1 MWSMDGLYKDKDDS
15 ALPQY
20 FFNKAIKMTRHTTLR
35 HVDFVAKVM
44 AIVAML
50 AIDFMAAQA
59 QDLAADSIAAR
70 PDTISADTIATKT
83 SHGLVARL
91 LNYFAESDKPKPN
104 KKIDFGII
112 GGPHYASD
120 TGLGVG
126 LVASALYSTDRS
138 DSTLEKSNASLYSDM
153 TTKGFLMIGLRGNNI
168 FPHNRYRLDYR
179 LYVYTFPSYLW
190 GFSYPQS
197 DDDANKS
204 KYSRTKFE
212 VMTRLLFRLDRHSY
226 IGPIV
231 RYQYVHAYK
240 LHDLAPQLLEGRP
253 RTVSDMGV
261 GVSYTLD
268 SRDFML
274 NASRG
279 WLVQV
284 DLTSNPSFLGNND
297 TYWSGELQV
306 CTYRK
311 AWRGAVIA
319 GELHTRQSTGNVPWP
334 MLADVGSSNRMR
346 GYYEGRYRDKNV
358 IDAQV
363 ELRQHIY
370 RRNGIALWLGAA
382 EVFPDYSSLRL
393 SHILPN
399 AGVGYRWQFKKGVNV
414 RLDYGFSR
422 NGTGFIFNIN
432 EAF

>member
-1 MWSMDGLYKDKDDS
+1 MAKQTPLPHKSLLTR
-15 ALPQY
+15 AL
-20 FFNKAIKMTRHTTLR
+20 A
-35 HVDFVAKVM
+35 
-44 AIVAML
+44 
-50 AIDFMAAQA
+50 MAALLLSATAMTMA
-59 QDLAADSIAAR
+59 QDIK
-70 PDTISADTIATKT
+70 ADTTAVKADTTVVKAK
-83 SHGLVARL
+83 HGLVARL
-91 LNYFAESDKPKPN
+91 LQYFAESDKPKPD

-120 TGLGVG
+120 TGLGLG

-153 TTKGFLMIGLRGNNI
+153 TTKGFLMIGIRGNNI
-168 FPHNRYRLDYR
+168 FPKKRYRLDYR
-179 LYVYTFPSYLW
+179 IYVYTFPSYLW

-197 DDDANKS
+197 DNDDNKS

-212 VMTRLLFRLDRHSY
+212 VMARFLIPINRYSY
-226 IGPIV
+226 LGPIA

-240 LHDLAPQLLEGRP
+240 LKDKAPQLLEGLP
-253 RTVSDMGV
+253 KTVSDFGV
-261 GVSYTLD
+261 GVSYTFD

-279 WLVQV
+279 WFMQL
-284 DLTSNPSFLGNND
+284 DLTTNPTFLGNNN
-297 TYWSGELQV
+297 TYWSAELQLA
-306 CTYRK
+306 TYRK
-311 AWRGAVIA
+311 AWRGAIIA
-319 GELHTRQSTGNVPWP
+319 GELHTRQSTGQVPWP

-358 IDAQV
+358 VDAQV
-363 ELRQHIY
+363 ELRQHIWH
-370 RRNGIALWLGAA
+370 RNGLVVWLGAA
-382 EVFPDYSSLRL
+382 EVFPNYGSLRFRR
-393 SHILPN
+393 ILPN
-399 AGVGYRWQFKKGVNV
+399 AGIGYRWQFKKGVNV

>member
-1 MWSMDGLYKDKDDS
+1 MAKQTPLPHKSLLTR
-15 ALPQY
+15 AL
-20 FFNKAIKMTRHTTLR
+20 A
-35 HVDFVAKVM
+35 
-44 AIVAML
+44 
-50 AIDFMAAQA
+50 MAALLLSATAMTMA
-59 QDLAADSIAAR
+59 QDIK
-70 PDTISADTIATKT
+70 ADTTAVKADTTTVKAK
-83 SHGLVARL
+83 HGLVARL
-91 LNYFAESDKPKPN
+91 LQYFAESDKPKPD

-120 TGLGVG
+120 TGLGLG

-153 TTKGFLMIGLRGNNI
+153 TTKGFLMIGIRGNNI
-168 FPHNRYRLDYR
+168 FPKKRYR

-197 DDDANKS
+197 DNDDNKS

-212 VMTRLLFRLDRHSY
+212 VMARFLIPINRYSY
-226 IGPIV
+226 LGPIA

-240 LHDLAPQLLEGRP
+240 LKDQAPQLLEGLP
-253 RTVSDMGV
+253 KTVSDFGV
-261 GVSYTLD
+261 GVSYTFD

-279 WLVQV
+279 WFMQL
-284 DLTSNPSFLGNND
+284 DLTTNPTFLGNNN
-297 TYWSGELQV
+297 TYWSAELQLA
-306 CTYRK
+306 TYRK
-311 AWRGAVIA
+311 AWRGAIIA
-319 GELHTRQSTGNVPWP
+319 GELHTRQSTGQVPWP

-363 ELRQHIY
+363 ELRQHIWH
-370 RRNGIALWLGAA
+370 RNGIVLWLGAA
-382 EVFPDYSSLRL
+382 EVFPRYSDMRFSR
-393 SHILPN
+393 ILPN
-399 AGVGYRWQFKKGVNV
+399 AGVGYRWQFKKG
-414 RLDYGFSR
+414 YGFSR

>member
-1 MWSMDGLYKDKDDS
+1 MKALIIIGL
-15 ALPQY
+15 L
-20 FFNKAIKMTRHTTLR
+20 
-35 HVDFVAKVM
+35 
-44 AIVAML
+44 
-50 AIDFMAAQA
+50 
-59 QDLAADSIAAR
+59 LAAHTPLWAQQPLAR
-70 PDTISADTIATKT
+70 HGQEVGPLATASPDTLAPFDTLALKPKR
-83 SHGLVARL
+83 GLVARVL
-91 LNYFAESDKPKPN
+91 QYFAESDKPKPN

-120 TGLGVG
+120 TGVGLG

-138 DSTLEKSNASLYSDM
+138 DSTLELSNASLYSDVSS
-153 TTKGFLMIGLRGNNI
+153 KGFLMIGLRGNT
-168 FPHNRYRLDYR
+168 FLPRKRYRLDYR

-190 GFSYPQS
+190 GFSYPES
-197 DDDANKS
+197 DNDDNKS

-212 VMTRLLFRLDRHSY
+212 VMARFLMPLNRYSY
-226 IGPIV
+226 LGPIA

-240 LHDLAPQLLEGRP
+240 LKDHAPELLGGRP
-253 RTVSDMGV
+253 LTVSDVSV
-261 GVSYTLD
+261 GVSYTFD

-279 WLVQV
+279 WFVQA
-284 DLTSNPSFLGNND
+284 DLTANPTFLGNNN

-306 CTYRK
+306 ATYRR
-311 AWRGAVIA
+311 AWRGAILA
-319 GELHTRQSTGNVPWP
+319 GELHTRQSVGSVPWP
-334 MLADVGSSNRMR
+334 MLSDVGSSNRMR

-358 IDAQV
+358 VDAQV
-363 ELRQHIY
+363 ELRQHIWH
-370 RRNGIALWLGAA
+370 RNGMVVWLGAA
-382 EVFPDYSSLRL
+382 EVFPDYGSLRFRR
-393 SHILPN
+393 ILPN

>member
-1 MWSMDGLYKDKDDS
+1 
-15 ALPQY
+15 
-20 FFNKAIKMTRHTTLR
+20 
-35 HVDFVAKVM
+35 
-44 AIVAML
+44 
-50 AIDFMAAQA
+50 MAALLLSATAMTMA
-59 QDLAADSIAAR
+59 QDIK
-70 PDTISADTIATKT
+70 ADTTAVKADTTAVKAK
-83 SHGLVARL
+83 HGLVARL
-91 LNYFAESDKPKPN
+91 LQYFAESDKPKPD

-120 TGLGVG
+120 TGLGLG

-153 TTKGFLMIGLRGNNI
+153 TTKGFLMIGIRGNNI
-168 FPHNRYRLDYR
+168 FPKTRSRLAYRS
-179 LYVYTFPSYLW
+179 YVYTCPAYLW

-197 DDDANKS
+197 DNDDNKS

-212 VMTRLLFRLDRHSY
+212 VMARFLIPINRYSY
-226 IGPIV
+226 LGPIA

-240 LHDLAPQLLEGRP
+240 LKDQAPQLLEGLP
-253 RTVSDMGV
+253 KTVSDFGV
-261 GVSYTLD
+261 GVSYTFD

-279 WLVQV
+279 WFMQL
-284 DLTSNPSFLGNND
+284 DLTTNPTFLGNNN
-297 TYWSGELQV
+297 TYWSAELQLA
-306 CTYRK
+306 TYRK
-311 AWRGAVIA
+311 AWRGAIIA
-319 GELHTRQSTGNVPWP
+319 GELHTRQSTGQVPWP

-363 ELRQHIY
+363 ELRQHIWH
-370 RRNGIALWLGAA
+370 RNGIVLWLGAA
-382 EVFPDYSSLRL
+382 EVFPRYSDMRFSR
-393 SHILPN
+393 ILPN

>member
-1 MWSMDGLYKDKDDS
+1 
-15 ALPQY
+15 
-20 FFNKAIKMTRHTTLR
+20 
-35 HVDFVAKVM
+35 
-44 AIVAML
+44 
-50 AIDFMAAQA
+50 MAALLLSATAMTMA
-59 QDLAADSIAAR
+59 QDIK
-70 PDTISADTIATKT
+70 ADTTAVKADTTAVKAK
-83 SHGLVARL
+83 HGLVARL
-91 LNYFAESDKPKPN
+91 LQYFAESDKPKPD

-120 TGLGVG
+120 TGLGLG

-153 TTKGFLMIGLRGNNI
+153 TTKGFLMIGIRGNNI
-168 FPHNRYRLDYR
+168 FPKKRYRLDYR

-197 DDDANKS
+197 DNDDNKS

-212 VMTRLLFRLDRHSY
+212 VMARFLIPINRYSY
-226 IGPIV
+226 LGPIA

-240 LHDLAPQLLEGRP
+240 LKDKAPQLLEGLP
-253 RTVSDMGV
+253 KTVSDFGV
-261 GVSYTLD
+261 GVSYTFD

-279 WLVQV
+279 WFMQL
-284 DLTSNPSFLGNND
+284 DLTTNPTFLGNND
-297 TYWSGELQV
+297 TYWSAELQLA
-306 CTYRK
+306 TYRK
-311 AWRGAVIA
+311 AWRGAIIA
-319 GELHTRQSTGNVPWP
+319 SELHTRQSTGQVPWP
-334 MLADVGSSNRMR
+334 MLADVGSSHRMR

-363 ELRQHIY
+363 ELRLHIWH
-370 RRNGIALWLGAA
+370 RNGIVLWLGAA
-382 EVFPDYSSLRL
+382 EVFPRYSDMRFSR
-393 SHILPN
+393 ILPN

>member
-1 MWSMDGLYKDKDDS
+1 
-15 ALPQY
+15 
-20 FFNKAIKMTRHTTLR
+20 
-35 HVDFVAKVM
+35 
-44 AIVAML
+44 
-50 AIDFMAAQA
+50 MAALLLSATDMTMA
-59 QDLAADSIAAR
+59 QDIK
-70 PDTISADTIATKT
+70 ADTTTVKADTTTVKAK
-83 SHGLVARL
+83 HGLVARL
-91 LNYFAESDKPKPN
+91 LQYFAESDKPKPD

-120 TGLGVG
+120 TGLGLG

-153 TTKGFLMIGLRGNNI
+153 TTKGFLMIGIRGNNI
-168 FPHNRYRLDYR
+168 FPKKRYRLDYR

-197 DDDANKS
+197 DNDDNKS

-212 VMTRLLFRLDRHSY
+212 VMARFLIPINRYSY
-226 IGPIV
+226 LGPIA

-240 LHDLAPQLLEGRP
+240 LKDKAPQLLEGLP
-253 RTVSDMGV
+253 KTVSDFGV
-261 GVSYTLD
+261 GVSYTFD

-279 WLVQV
+279 WFMQL
-284 DLTSNPSFLGNND
+284 DLTTNPTFLGNN
-297 TYWSGELQV
+297 TYWSAELQLA
-306 CTYRK
+306 TYRK
-311 AWRGAVIA
+311 AWRGAIIA
-319 GELHTRQSTGNVPWP
+319 GELHTRQSTGQVPWP

-363 ELRQHIY
+363 ELRQHIWH
-370 RRNGIALWLGAA
+370 RNGIVLWLGAA
-382 EVFPDYSSLRL
+382 EVFPRYSDMRFSR
-393 SHILPN
+393 ILPN

>member
-1 MWSMDGLYKDKDDS
+1 MAKQTPLPHKSLLTR
-15 ALPQY
+15 AL
-20 FFNKAIKMTRHTTLR
+20 A
-35 HVDFVAKVM
+35 
-44 AIVAML
+44 
-50 AIDFMAAQA
+50 MAALLLSATAMTMA
-59 QDLAADSIAAR
+59 QDIK
-70 PDTISADTIATKT
+70 ADTTAVKAK
-83 SHGLVARL
+83 HGLVARL
-91 LNYFAESDKPKPN
+91 LQYFAESDKPKPD

-120 TGLGVG
+120 TGLGLG

-153 TTKGFLMIGLRGNNI
+153 TTKGFLMIGIRGNNI
-168 FPHNRYRLDYR
+168 FPKKRYRLDYR
-179 LYVYTFPSYLW
+179 IYVYTFRSYLW

-197 DDDANKS
+197 DNADNKS

-212 VMTRLLFRLDRHSY
+212 VMARFLIPVNRYSY
-226 IGPIV
+226 LGPIA

-240 LHDLAPQLLEGRP
+240 LKDQAPQLLEGLP
-253 RTVSDMGV
+253 KTVSDFGV
-261 GVSYTLD
+261 GVSYTFD

-279 WLVQV
+279 WFMQL
-284 DLTSNPSFLGNND
+284 DLTTNPTFLGNNN
-297 TYWSGELQV
+297 TYWSAELQLA
-306 CTYRK
+306 TYRK
-311 AWRGAVIA
+311 AWRGAIIA
-319 GELHTRQSTGNVPWP
+319 GELHTRQSTGQVPWP

-363 ELRQHIY
+363 ELRQHIWH
-370 RRNGIALWLGAA
+370 RNGIVLWLGAA
-382 EVFPDYSSLRL
+382 EVFPRYSDMRFSR
-393 SHILPN
+393 ILPN

>member
-1 MWSMDGLYKDKDDS
+1 
-15 ALPQY
+15 
-20 FFNKAIKMTRHTTLR
+20 
-35 HVDFVAKVM
+35 
-44 AIVAML
+44 
-50 AIDFMAAQA
+50 MAALLLSATAMTMA
-59 QDLAADSIAAR
+59 QDIK
-70 PDTISADTIATKT
+70 ADTTAVKADTTAVKAK
-83 SHGLVARL
+83 HGLVARL
-91 LNYFAESDKPKPN
+91 LQYFAESDKPKPD

-120 TGLGVG
+120 TGLGLG

-153 TTKGFLMIGLRGNNI
+153 TTKGFLMIGIRGNNI
-168 FPHNRYRLDYR
+168 FPKKRYRLDYR
-179 LYVYTFPSYLW
+179 IYVYTFPSYLW

-197 DDDANKS
+197 DNDDNKS

-212 VMTRLLFRLDRHSY
+212 VMARFLIPINRYSY
-226 IGPIV
+226 LGPKA
-231 RYQYVHAYK
+231 RTQYVHAYK
-240 LHDLAPQLLEGRP
+240 LKDQAPQLLEGLP
-253 RTVSDMGV
+253 KTVSDFGV
-261 GVSYTLD
+261 GVSYTFD

-279 WLVQV
+279 WFMQL
-284 DLTSNPSFLGNND
+284 DLTTNPTFLGNNN
-297 TYWSGELQV
+297 TYWSAELQLA
-306 CTYRK
+306 TYRK
-311 AWRGAVIA
+311 AWRGAIIA
-319 GELHTRQSTGNVPWP
+319 GELHTRQSTGQVPWP

-363 ELRQHIY
+363 ELRQHIWH
-370 RRNGIALWLGAA
+370 RNGIVLWLGAA
-382 EVFPDYSSLRL
+382 EVFPRYSDMRFSR
-393 SHILPN
+393 ILPN

>member
-1 MWSMDGLYKDKDDS
+1 MKALIIIGL
-15 ALPQY
+15 L
-20 FFNKAIKMTRHTTLR
+20 
-35 HVDFVAKVM
+35 
-44 AIVAML
+44 
-50 AIDFMAAQA
+50 
-59 QDLAADSIAAR
+59 LAAHTPLWAQQPLAR
-70 PDTISADTIATKT
+70 HGQEVGPLATASPDTLAPFDTLALKPKR
-83 SHGLVARL
+83 GLVARVL
-91 LNYFAESDKPKPN
+91 QYFAESDKPKPN

-120 TGLGVG
+120 TGVGLG

-138 DSTLEKSNASLYSDM
+138 DSTLELSNASLYSDVSS
-153 TTKGFLMIGLRGNNI
+153 KGFLMIGLRGNT
-168 FPHNRYRLDYR
+168 FLPRKRYRLDYR

-190 GFSYPQS
+190 GFSYPES
-197 DDDANKS
+197 DNDDNKS

-212 VMTRLLFRLDRHSY
+212 VMARFLMPLNRYSY
-226 IGPIV
+226 LGPIA

-240 LHDLAPQLLEGRP
+240 LKDHAPELLGGRP
-253 RTVSDMGV
+253 LTVSDVSV
-261 GVSYTLD
+261 GVSYTFD

-279 WLVQV
+279 WFVQV
-284 DLTSNPSFLGNND
+284 DLTANPTFLGNNH

-306 CTYRK
+306 ATYRR
-311 AWRGAVIA
+311 AWRGAILA
-319 GELHTRQSTGNVPWP
+319 GELHTRQSVGSVPWP
-334 MLADVGSSNRMR
+334 MLSDVGSSNRMR

-358 IDAQV
+358 VDAQV
-363 ELRQHIY
+363 ELRQHIWH
-370 RRNGIALWLGAA
+370 RNGMVVWLGAA
-382 EVFPDYSSLRL
+382 EVFPDYGSLRFRR
-393 SHILPN
+393 ILPN

>member
-1 MWSMDGLYKDKDDS
+1 
-15 ALPQY
+15 
-20 FFNKAIKMTRHTTLR
+20 
-35 HVDFVAKVM
+35 
-44 AIVAML
+44 
-50 AIDFMAAQA
+50 MAALLLSATAMTMA
-59 QDLAADSIAAR
+59 QDIK
-70 PDTISADTIATKT
+70 ADTTAVKADTTAVKAK
-83 SHGLVARL
+83 HGLVARL
-91 LNYFAESDKPKPN
+91 LQYFAESDKPKPD

-120 TGLGVG
+120 TGLGLG

-153 TTKGFLMIGLRGNNI
+153 TTKGFLMIGIRGNNI
-168 FPHNRYRLDYR
+168 FPKKRYRLDYR
-179 LYVYTFPSYLW
+179 IYVYTFPSYLW

-197 DDDANKS
+197 DNDDNKS

-212 VMTRLLFRLDRHSY
+212 VMARFLIPINRYSY
-226 IGPIV
+226 LGPIA

-240 LHDLAPQLLEGRP
+240 LKDQAPQLLEGLP
-253 RTVSDMGV
+253 KTVSDFGV
-261 GVSYTLD
+261 GVSYTFD

-279 WLVQV
+279 WFMQL
-284 DLTSNPSFLGNND
+284 DLTTNPTFLGNNN
-297 TYWSGELQV
+297 TYWSAELQLA
-306 CTYRK
+306 TYRK
-311 AWRGAVIA
+311 AWRGAIIA
-319 GELHTRQSTGNVPWP
+319 GELHTRQSTGQVPWP

-358 IDAQV
+358 VDAQV
-363 ELRQHIY
+363 ELRQHIWH
-370 RRNGIALWLGAA
+370 RNGLVVWLGAA
-382 EVFPDYSSLRL
+382 EVFPNYGSLRFRR
-393 SHILPN
+393 ILPN
-399 AGVGYRWQFKKGVNV
+399 AGIGYRWQFKKGVNV

>member
-1 MWSMDGLYKDKDDS
+1 MKALIIIGL
-15 ALPQY
+15 L
-20 FFNKAIKMTRHTTLR
+20 
-35 HVDFVAKVM
+35 
-44 AIVAML
+44 
-50 AIDFMAAQA
+50 
-59 QDLAADSIAAR
+59 LAAHTPLWAQQPLAHHGQEVGLSATPPSVAPPSVAPAAGLLATAS
-70 PDTISADTIATKT
+70 PDTLAPFDTLALKPKR
-83 SHGLVARL
+83 GLVARVL
-91 LNYFAESDKPKPN
+91 QYFAESDKPKPN

-120 TGLGVG
+120 TGVGLG

-138 DSTLEKSNASLYSDM
+138 DSTLELSNASLYSDVSS
-153 TTKGFLMIGLRGNNI
+153 KGFLMIGLRGNT
-168 FPHNRYRLDYR
+168 FLPRKRYRLDYR

-190 GFSYPQS
+190 GFSYPES
-197 DDDANKS
+197 DNDDNKS

-212 VMTRLLFRLDRHSY
+212 VMARFLMPLNRYSY
-226 IGPIV
+226 LGPIA

-240 LHDLAPQLLEGRP
+240 LKDHAPELLGGRP
-253 RTVSDMGV
+253 LTVSDVSV
-261 GVSYTLD
+261 GVSYTFD

-279 WLVQV
+279 WFVQA
-284 DLTSNPSFLGNND
+284 DLTANPTFLGNNN

-306 CTYRK
+306 ATYRR
-311 AWRGAVIA
+311 AWRGAILA
-319 GELHTRQSTGNVPWP
+319 GELHTRQSVGSVPWP
-334 MLADVGSSNRMR
+334 MLSDVGSSNRMR

-358 IDAQV
+358 VDAQV
-363 ELRQHIY
+363 ELRQHIWH
-370 RRNGIALWLGAA
+370 RNGLVVWLGAA
-382 EVFPDYSSLRL
+382 EVFPDYGSLRFRR
-393 SHILPN
+393 ILPN

>member
-1 MWSMDGLYKDKDDS
+1 
-15 ALPQY
+15 
-20 FFNKAIKMTRHTTLR
+20 
-35 HVDFVAKVM
+35 
-44 AIVAML
+44 
-50 AIDFMAAQA
+50 MAALLLSATAMTMA
-59 QDLAADSIAAR
+59 QNIKADITAVK
-70 PDTISADTIATKT
+70 ADTTTVKTK
-83 SHGLVARL
+83 HGLVARL
-91 LNYFAESDKPKPN
+91 LQYFAESDKPKPD

-120 TGLGVG
+120 TGLGLG

-138 DSTLEKSNASLYSDM
+138 DSTLEKSNAPLYSDM

-168 FPHNRYRLDYR
+168 FPKKRYRLDYR

-197 DDDANKS
+197 DNDDNKS

-212 VMTRLLFRLDRHSY
+212 VMARFLIPINRYSY
-226 IGPIV
+226 LGPIA

-240 LHDLAPQLLEGRP
+240 LKDKAPQLLEGLP
-253 RTVSDMGV
+253 KTVSDFGV
-261 GVSYTLD
+261 GVSYTFD

-279 WLVQV
+279 WFMQL
-284 DLTSNPSFLGNND
+284 DLTTNPTFLGNND
-297 TYWSGELQV
+297 TYWSAELQLA
-306 CTYRK
+306 TYRK
-311 AWRGAVIA
+311 AWRGAIIA
-319 GELHTRQSTGNVPWP
+319 GELHTRQSTGQVPWP

-363 ELRQHIY
+363 ELRQHIWH
-370 RRNGIALWLGAA
+370 RNGIVLWLGAA
-382 EVFPDYSSLRL
+382 EVFPRYSDMRFSR
-393 SHILPN
+393 ILPN

-414 RLDYGFSR
+414 RLDYGFGKKTS
-422 NGTGFIFNIN
+422 GFLLNIN

>member
-1 MWSMDGLYKDKDDS
+1 
-15 ALPQY
+15 
-20 FFNKAIKMTRHTTLR
+20 
-35 HVDFVAKVM
+35 
-44 AIVAML
+44 
-50 AIDFMAAQA
+50 MAALLLSATAMTMA
-59 QDLAADSIAAR
+59 QDIK
-70 PDTISADTIATKT
+70 ADTTAVKADTTAVKADT
-83 SHGLVARL
+83 TAVKADTTTVKAKHGLVARL
-91 LNYFAESDKPKPN
+91 LQYFAESDKPKPD

-120 TGLGVG
+120 TGLGLG

-153 TTKGFLMIGLRGNNI
+153 TTKGFLMIGIRGNNI
-168 FPHNRYRLDYR
+168 FPKKRYRLDYR
-179 LYVYTFPSYLW
+179 IYVYTFPSYLW

-197 DDDANKS
+197 DNDDNKS

-212 VMTRLLFRLDRHSY
+212 VMARFLIPINRYSY
-226 IGPIV
+226 LGPIA

-240 LHDLAPQLLEGRP
+240 LKDQAPQLLEGLP
-253 RTVSDMGV
+253 KTVSDFGV
-261 GVSYTLD
+261 GVSYTFD

-279 WLVQV
+279 WFMQL
-284 DLTSNPSFLGNND
+284 DLTTNPTFLGNNN
-297 TYWSGELQV
+297 TYWSAELQLA
-306 CTYRK
+306 TYRK
-311 AWRGAVIA
+311 AWRGAIIA
-319 GELHTRQSTGNVPWP
+319 GELHTRQSTGQVPWP
-334 MLADVGSSNRMR
+334 MLADVGDSNRMR
-346 GYYEGRYRDKNV
+346 GYDEGRYRDKNV

-363 ELRQHIY
+363 ALRQHIWH
-370 RRNGIALWLGAA
+370 RNGIVLWLGAA
-382 EVFPDYSSLRL
+382 EVFPRYSDMRFSR
-393 SHILPN
+393 ILPN

>member
-1 MWSMDGLYKDKDDS
+1 
-15 ALPQY
+15 
-20 FFNKAIKMTRHTTLR
+20 
-35 HVDFVAKVM
+35 
-44 AIVAML
+44 
-50 AIDFMAAQA
+50 MAALLLSATAMTMA
-59 QDLAADSIAAR
+59 QDMK
-70 PDTISADTIATKT
+70 ADTTAVKADTTTVKAK
-83 SHGLVARL
+83 HGLVARL
-91 LNYFAESDKPKPN
+91 LQYFAESDKPKPD

-120 TGLGVG
+120 TGLGLG

-153 TTKGFLMIGLRGNNI
+153 TTKGFLMIGIRGNNI
-168 FPHNRYRLDYR
+168 FPKKRYRLDYR

-197 DDDANKS
+197 DNDDNKS

-212 VMTRLLFRLDRHSY
+212 VMARFLIPINRYSY
-226 IGPIV
+226 LGPIA

-240 LHDLAPQLLEGRP
+240 LKDKAPQLLEGLP
-253 RTVSDMGV
+253 KTVSDFGV
-261 GVSYTLD
+261 GVSYTFD

-279 WLVQV
+279 WFMQL
-284 DLTSNPSFLGNND
+284 DLTTNPTFLGNNN
-297 TYWSGELQV
+297 TYWSAELQLA
-306 CTYRK
+306 TYRK
-311 AWRGAVIA
+311 AWRGAIIA
-319 GELHTRQSTGNVPWP
+319 GELHTRQSTGQVPWP

-358 IDAQV
+358 IEAQV
-363 ELRQHIY
+363 ELRQHIWH
-370 RRNGIALWLGAA
+370 RNGIALWLGAA
-382 EVFPDYSSLRL
+382 EVFDEYQNMRL
-393 SHILPN
+393 KHILPN

-422 NGTGFIFNIN
+422 NGGGFIFNIN

>member
-1 MWSMDGLYKDKDDS
+1 MAKQTPLPHK
-15 ALPQY
+15 ALL
-20 FFNKAIKMTRHTTLR
+20 TR
-35 HVDFVAKVM
+35 A
-44 AIVAML
+44 L
-50 AIDFMAAQA
+50 AMAALLLSATAMTMA
-59 QDLAADSIAAR
+59 QDI
-70 PDTISADTIATKT
+70 TADTTAVKADTTAVKAK
-83 SHGLVARL
+83 HGLVARL
-91 LNYFAESDKPKPN
+91 LQYFAESDKPKPD

-120 TGLGVG
+120 TGLGLG

-153 TTKGFLMIGLRGNNI
+153 TTKGFLMIGIRGNNI
-168 FPHNRYRLDYR
+168 FPKKRYRLDYR

-197 DDDANKS
+197 DNDDNKS

-212 VMTRLLFRLDRHSY
+212 VMARFLIPINRYSY
-226 IGPIV
+226 LGPIA

-240 LHDLAPQLLEGRP
+240 LKDKAPQLLEGLP
-253 RTVSDMGV
+253 KTVSDFGV
-261 GVSYTLD
+261 GVSYTFD

-279 WLVQV
+279 WFMQL
-284 DLTSNPSFLGNND
+284 DLTTNPTFLGNN
-297 TYWSGELQV
+297 TYWSAELQLA
-306 CTYRK
+306 TYRK
-311 AWRGAVIA
+311 AWRGAIIA
-319 GELHTRQSTGNVPWP
+319 GELHTRQSTGQVPWP

-363 ELRQHIY
+363 ELRQHIWH
-370 RRNGIALWLGAA
+370 RNGIVLWLGAA
-382 EVFPDYSSLRL
+382 EVFPRYSDMRFSR
-393 SHILPN
+393 ILPN

>member
-1 MWSMDGLYKDKDDS
+1 MK
-15 ALPQY
+15 
-20 FFNKAIKMTRHTTLR
+20 
-35 HVDFVAKVM
+35 
-44 AIVAML
+44 
-50 AIDFMAAQA
+50 
-59 QDLAADSIAAR
+59 
-70 PDTISADTIATKT
+70 ADTTAVKAK
-83 SHGLVARL
+83 HGLVARL
-91 LNYFAESDKPKPN
+91 LQYFAESDKPKPD

-120 TGLGVG
+120 TGLGLG

-153 TTKGFLMIGLRGNNI
+153 TTKGFLMIGIRGNNI
-168 FPHNRYRLDYR
+168 FPKKRYRLDYR
-179 LYVYTFPSYLW
+179 IYVYTFPSYLW

-197 DDDANKS
+197 DNDDNKS

-212 VMTRLLFRLDRHSY
+212 VMARFLIPINRYSY
-226 IGPIV
+226 LGPIA

-240 LHDLAPQLLEGRP
+240 LKDQAPQLLEGLP
-253 RTVSDMGV
+253 KTVSDFGV
-261 GVSYTLD
+261 GVSYTFD

-279 WLVQV
+279 WFMQL
-284 DLTSNPSFLGNND
+284 DLTTNPTFLGNNN
-297 TYWSGELQV
+297 TYWSAELQLA
-306 CTYRK
+306 TYRK
-311 AWRGAVIA
+311 AWRGAIIA
-319 GELHTRQSTGNVPWP
+319 GELHTRQSTGQVPWP

-363 ELRQHIY
+363 ELRQHIWH
-370 RRNGIALWLGAA
+370 RNGIVLWLGAA
-382 EVFPDYSSLRL
+382 EVFPRYSDMRFSR
-393 SHILPN
+393 ILPN

>member
-1 MWSMDGLYKDKDDS
+1 MLHYLLALAMSMAVYSMPAQTLDNGSSRADKADFQAS
-15 ALPQY
+15 
-20 FFNKAIKMTRHTTLR
+20 TT
-35 HVDFVAKVM
+35 
-44 AIVAML
+44 
-50 AIDFMAAQA
+50 
-59 QDLAADSIAAR
+59 ADSSAILPTSDSVKAV
-70 PDTISADTIATKT
+70 ADTTAVAPQPR
-83 SHGLVARL
+83 GLVARL
-91 LNYFAESDKPKPN
+91 LRYFAESDKPKPN

-120 TGLGVG
+120 TGFGVG

-138 DSTLEKSNASLYSDM
+138 DSTLEKSNASLYSDV
-153 TTKGFLMIGLRGNNI
+153 TSKAFLMIGLRGNNI
-168 FPHNRYRLDYR
+168 FPHKRYRLDYR

-197 DDDANKS
+197 DNDDNKS

-212 VMTRLLFRLDRHSY
+212 VMARFLVPLNRYSY
-226 IGPIV
+226 LGPIV

-240 LHDLAPQLLEGRP
+240 LKDNAPQLLAGMP
-253 RTVSDMGV
+253 MTVSDVAV

-279 WLVQV
+279 WFMQL
-284 DLTSNPSFLGNND
+284 DLTANPTFLGNN
-297 TYWSGELQV
+297 TYWSAEMQLA
-306 CTYRK
+306 TYRK
-311 AWRGAVIA
+311 AWRGAIIA
-319 GELHTRQSTGNVPWP
+319 GELHTRQSTGQVPWP
-334 MLADVGSSNRMR
+334 MLSDVGSSNRMR

-358 IDAQV
+358 IDAQL
-363 ELRQHIY
+363 ELRQHIWH
-370 RRNGIALWLGAA
+370 RNGIALWVGAA
-382 EVFPDYSSLRL
+382 EVFPRYSELRL
-393 SHILPN
+393 SRILPN

>member
-1 MWSMDGLYKDKDDS
+1 MNTL
-15 ALPQY
+15 Q
-20 FFNKAIKMTRHTTLR
+20 TLR
-35 HVDFVAKVM
+35 RIKAHALTFAAA
-44 AIVAML
+44 AIL
-50 AIDFMAAQA
+50 AATATVSKAQTA
-59 QDLAADSIAAR
+59 AADSITPHAATASAAAR
-70 PDTISADTIATKT
+70 DTALAPADTAATPRKKR
-83 SHGLVARL
+83 GLVGRL
-91 LNYFAESDKPKPN
+91 LDYFAESDKPRPD
-104 KKIDFGII
+104 KKVDFGII

-120 TGLGVG
+120 TGFGIG

-138 DSTLEKSNASLYSDM
+138 DSTLEKSNASLYSDV

-168 FPHNRYRLDYR
+168 FPHKSCRLDYR

-190 GFSYPQS
+190 GFSYPES

-212 VMTRLLFRLDRHSY
+212 VMARLLFPISRNSY
-226 IGPIV
+226 VGPIV

-240 LHDLAPQLLEGRP
+240 LRDLAPQLLAGRP
-253 RTVSDMGV
+253 MTVNDVGV
-261 GVSYTLD
+261 GASYTLD

-279 WLVQV
+279 WFLQA
-284 DLTSNPSFLGNND
+284 DLTANPSFLGNRR
-297 TYWSGELQV
+297 TYWSAELQAA
-306 CTYRK
+306 TYHK
-311 AWRGAVIA
+311 AWKGAIIA
-319 GELHTRQSTGNVPWP
+319 GELHTRQSTGQVPWP
-334 MLADVGSSNRMR
+334 MLSDVGSSNRMR

-382 EVFPDYSSLRL
+382 EVFPDYRSLRL
-393 SHILPN
+393 RHILPN

>member
-1 MWSMDGLYKDKDDS
+1 
-15 ALPQY
+15 
-20 FFNKAIKMTRHTTLR
+20 
-35 HVDFVAKVM
+35 
-44 AIVAML
+44 
-50 AIDFMAAQA
+50 MAALLLSATAMTMA
-59 QDLAADSIAAR
+59 QDIK
-70 PDTISADTIATKT
+70 ADTTAVKADTTAVKAK
-83 SHGLVARL
+83 HGLVARL
-91 LNYFAESDKPKPN
+91 LQYFAESDKPKPD

-120 TGLGVG
+120 TGLGLG

-153 TTKGFLMIGLRGNNI
+153 TTKGFLMIGIRGNNI
-168 FPHNRYRLDYR
+168 FPKKRYRLDYR
-179 LYVYTFPSYLW
+179 IYVYTFPSYLW

-197 DDDANKS
+197 DNDDNKS

-212 VMTRLLFRLDRHSY
+212 VMARFLIPVNRYSY
-226 IGPIV
+226 LGPIA

-240 LHDLAPQLLEGRP
+240 LKDQAPQLLEGLP
-253 RTVSDMGV
+253 KTVSDFGV
-261 GVSYTLD
+261 GVSYTFD

-279 WLVQV
+279 WFMQL
-284 DLTSNPSFLGNND
+284 DLTTNPTFLGNNN
-297 TYWSGELQV
+297 TYLSAELQLA
-306 CTYRK
+306 TYRK
-311 AWRGAVIA
+311 AWRGAIIA
-319 GELHTRQSTGNVPWP
+319 GELHTRQSTGQVPWP

-363 ELRQHIY
+363 ELRQHIWH
-370 RRNGIALWLGAA
+370 RNGIVLWLGAA
-382 EVFPDYSSLRL
+382 EVLPRYSDMRFSR
-393 SHILPN
+393 ILPN
-399 AGVGYRWQFKKGVNV
+399 DGVGYRWQFKKGVNV